1 VLTSPSGTAV
11 TLMSSECAD
20 GDPDVDAIFDDL
32 SGGNELFVNES
43 CNIWNSKASRPALPQ
58 WRK

>member
-1 VLTSPSGTAV
+1 VDIPISDINVSMEITHPFIKDLIVVLTSPSGTAV

-32 SGGNELFVNES
+32 GVEE
-43 CNIWNSKASRPALPQ
+43 
-58 WRK
+58 